1 MATAI
6 KQLCL
11 ALVMASAVCSSTL
24 AHGKGNAGT
33 YAANL
38 PSASGFRLPASGCGR
53 RIVLELFTDDSY
65 VFVQRYLCRPWTPA
79 QMETGSWGIEV
90 QHLVLSSTSHQMRF
104 SVGAAGLHYVGTR
117 YGQEGLIFER
127 LK

>member
-24 AHGKGNAGT
+24 AQGRGNAGT
-33 YAANL
+33 YATNL
-38 PSASGFRLPASGCGR
+38 PSASGCGR
-53 RIVLELFTDDSY
+53 RIVLELFADDSY
-65 VFVQRYLCRPWTPA
+65 VFVQRYLCKPWTPA
-79 QMETGSWGIEV
+79 QMETGSWTIEV
-90 QHLVLSSTSHQMRF
+90 QHLVLSSTSHEMRF
-104 SVGAAGLHYVGTR
+104 SVGAAGLQYIGTR
-117 YGQEGLIFER
+117 YGQEGLILER